1 MSDDPTDE
9 HDPIKENPLHD
20 LLRAYT
26 PEDMQVGGD
35 SSDYVKLQLENT
47 IRVVWEEAVK
57 NAKDRDRKTVEEQD
71 VRAAYNEIFYPYTLL
86 EEAATKMGEYQL
98 ELQRTADRSPVLD
111 MGVEDDE

>member
-1 MSDDPTDE
+1 MSDEPTDE
-9 HDPIKENPLHD
+9 NDPIKESPLHD

-26 PEDMQVGGD
+26 PEEMQVGGD
-35 SSDYVKLQLENT
+35 SSAYVKLQLENT
-47 IRVVWEEAVK
+47 IEVVWQEAVK

-98 ELQRTADRSPVLD
+98 ELQRTANKSPVLETEIE
-111 MGVEDDE
+111 EDE